1 MGIKNLKNILVSKCS
16 SAIVQRKLNSYNGL
30 IIGIDLSIFLYKYL
44 YRNNDH
50 VEGLTRLILR
60 LLKNNIYPV
69 FVFDGKPP
77 KEKDETLQDR
87 KQKRE
92 FLFMKKEILE
102 LIKEHKKNLEKLSEE
117 ESRPKIL
124 EYINNYISSNNEK
137 FKLQDD
143 KLELY
148 MSNDFNY
155 DEEIDKISKKIITVK
170 THHID
175 SAKQLFDY
183 FGVSY
188 IHAPCE
194 AESLLAVLSK
204 KKIIDCC
211 ITEDMDILANG
222 CGIFLKNFSADKN
235 YVDEYCLEGILE
247 NLDISYSQF
256 VDLCILCG
264 CDYTNKIYGIGYVN
278 AYKLIKKYDNIEGI
292 LENIK
297 NISKFKVPD
306 DFDYINARRLFNN
319 PFDFEEIKEYI
330 CELKM
335 KKPDI
340 ENLVEML
347 KATKLHEKHM
357 KDLETN
363 LMNYYLNITAARN
376 FEMIDKKQSKITN
389 YFVK

>member
-1 MGIKNLKNILVSKCS
+1 MGIKNLKNVLTSKCS
-16 SAIVQRKLNSYNGL
+16 NAIVQRKLNSYNGF

-50 VEGLTRLILR
+50 IEGLTRLILR
-60 LLKNNIYPV
+60 LLKNNIFPV

-92 FLFMKKEILE
+92 FLFMKKEIIE
-102 LIKEHKKNLEKLSEE
+102 IIKDNKDGNKQEILN
-117 ESRPKIL
+117 KING
-124 EYINNYISSNNEK
+124 YIDDNNNN
-137 FKLQDD
+137 FKIQDD

-148 MSNDFNY
+148 LSEDFNY
-155 DEEIDKISKKIITVK
+155 DEEIEKINKKIISIK
-170 THHID
+170 SHHIE
-175 SAKQLFDY
+175 SAKELFNY

-194 AESLLAVLSK
+194 AESLLAVLCK

-247 NLDISYSQF
+247 NLEITYDQF

-264 CDYTNKIYGIGYVN
+264 CDYTSKIYGIGHVN
-278 AYKLIKKYDNIEGI
+278 AYKLIKKYNNIEGI

-297 NISKFKVPD
+297 SISKFKVPD
-306 DFDYINARRLFNN
+306 DFDYKCARKLFNN
-319 PFDFEEIKEYI
+319 PFDFEEMKTYI
-330 CELKM
+330 GDLKM
-335 KKPDI
+335 TEPKKKELIDF
-340 ENLVEML
+340 L
-347 KATKLHEKHM
+347 KKTKLHQKYY
-357 KDLETN
+357 KDIETN

-376 FEMIDKKQSKITN
+376 FELNEKKQSKITS
-389 YFVK
+389 YFEK

>member
-1 MGIKNLKNILVSKCS
+1 MGIKNLKNILVNKCT

-50 VEGLTRLILR
+50 IEGLTRLILR
-60 LLKNNIYPV
+60 LLKNNIFPV

-92 FLFMKKEILE
+92 FLFMKKEIIE
-102 LIKEHKKNLEKLSEE
+102 LIKDNKDSERDKL
-117 ESRPKIL
+117 IL
-124 EYINNYISSNNEK
+124 MINEYINNNNNN
-137 FKLQDD
+137 FKIQDD
-143 KLELY
+143 KLDLY
-148 MSNDFNY
+148 LSEDFNY
-155 DEEIDKISKKIITVK
+155 DEEIDKINRKIISIK
-170 THHID
+170 SIHIEA
-175 SAKQLFDY
+175 AKDLFDK
-183 FGVSY
+183 FGISY

-194 AESLLAVLSK
+194 AESLLAVLCK

-247 NLDISYSQF
+247 NLELTYDQF

-264 CDYTNKIYGIGYVN
+264 CDYTSKIYGIGYVN

-292 LENIK
+292 LDNIK
-297 NISKFKVPD
+297 TVSKFKVPD
-306 DFDYINARRLFNN
+306 DFDYKCARRLFNN
-319 PFDFEEIKEYI
+319 PFDFEDMIQYI
-330 CELKM
+330 PELKM
-335 KKPDI
+335 KKPDKESLI
-340 ENLVEML
+340 ELL
-347 KATKLHEKHM
+347 KKTKLHQKYF
-357 KDLETN
+357 KDIETN
-363 LMNYYLNITAARN
+363 LMNYYLNITSAGN
-376 FEMIDKKQSKITN
+376 FESNEKKQSKITS
-389 YFVK
+389 YFEK

>member
-16 SAIVQRKLNSYNGL
+16 SAIVQRKLSSYNGM

-50 VEGLTRLILR
+50 IEGLTRLILR

-77 KEKDETLQDR
+77 KEKGEILQER

-102 LIKEHKKNLEKLSEE
+102 LIKDNKEDNKEDIYKKV
-117 ESRPKIL
+117 ES
-124 EYINNYISSNNEK
+124 YIKNNNEN
-137 FKLQDD
+137 FKMQNE

-148 MSNDFNY
+148 LSEDFNY
-155 DEEIDKISKKIITVK
+155 DEEIDKINKKIITIK
-170 THHID
+170 SHHID
-175 SAKQLFDY
+175 NAKKLFDY

-194 AESLLAVLSK
+194 AESLLAVLCK

-222 CGIFLKNFSADKN
+222 CQIFLKNFSADKN

-247 NLDISYSQF
+247 NLEMSYEQF
-256 VDLCILCG
+256 LDLCILCG
-264 CDYTNKIYGIGYVN
+264 CDYTTKIYGIGHVN
-278 AYKLIKKYDNIEGI
+278 AYKLIKKYNNIEGI
-292 LENIK
+292 LQNIN

-306 DFDYINARRLFNN
+306 DFDYVSARNLFHN
-319 PFDFEEIKEYI
+319 PFNYD
-330 CELKM
+330 
-335 KKPDI
+335 DI
-340 ENLVEML
+340 
-347 KATKLHEKHM
+347 
-357 KDLETN
+357 
-363 LMNYYLNITAARN
+363 
-376 FEMIDKKQSKITN
+376 
-389 YFVK
+389 

>member
-16 SAIVQRKLNSYNGL
+16 SAIVQRKLSSYNGM
-30 IIGIDLSIFLYKYL
+30 IVGIDLSIFLYKYL

-50 VEGLTRLILR
+50 IEGLTRLILR

-77 KEKDETLQDR
+77 KEKDEILQER

-102 LIKEHKKNLEKLSEE
+102 LIKDNKDETKENICQKV
-117 ESRPKIL
+117 ES
-124 EYINNYISSNNEK
+124 YIKDNNEN
-137 FKLQDD
+137 FKIQDD

-148 MSNDFNY
+148 LTVNFDY
-155 DEEIDKISKKIITVK
+155 DEEIDKINKKIITIK

-175 SAKQLFDY
+175 NAKKLFDY

-194 AESLLAVLSK
+194 AESLLAVLCK

-222 CGIFLKNFSADKN
+222 CQIFLKNFSADKN

-247 NLDISYSQF
+247 NLEMSYDQF
-256 VDLCILCG
+256 IDLCILCG
-264 CDYTNKIYGIGYVN
+264 CDYTTKIYGIGHVN

-292 LENIK
+292 LK
-297 NISKFKVPD
+297 NINTMSKFKVPD
-306 DFDYINARRLFNN
+306 DFDYVSARNLFNN
-319 PFDFEEIKEYI
+319 PFNYDEIKNYVV
-330 CELKM
+330 ELKM
-335 KKPDI
+335 KEPKRDELLSFLGETKLHNKHIKDI
-340 ENLVEML
+340 EN
-347 KATKLHEKHM
+347 
-357 KDLETN
+357 N

-376 FEMIDKKQSKITN
+376 FEMEDTSKQTKITN
-389 YFVK
+389 YFK

>member
-1 MGIKNLKNILVSKCS
+1 MGIKNLRNILISKCS
-16 SAIVQRKLNSYNGL
+16 NAIVQRKLNSYNGL
-30 IIGIDLSIFLYKYL
+30 IVGIDLSIFLYKYL

-50 VEGLTRLILR
+50 IEGLTRLILR

-102 LIKEHKKNLEKLSEE
+102 LIKENSHLPREEKLDEIN
-117 ESRPKIL
+117 K
-124 EYINNYISSNNEK
+124 YIKSNNQN
-137 FKLQDD
+137 FKIQDE

-148 MSNDFNY
+148 LSNDFSY

-175 SAKQLFDY
+175 SSKELFNI

-194 AESLLAVLSK
+194 AESLLAVLCK
-204 KKIIDCC
+204 RKYIDCC

-222 CGIFLKNFSADKN
+222 CQIFLKNFSADKN

-247 NLDISYSQF
+247 NLDITYEQF
-256 VDLCILCG
+256 IDLCILCG
-264 CDYTNKIYGIGYVN
+264 CDYTSKIYGIGYVN

-297 NISKFKVPD
+297 SVTKFKVPD
-306 DFDYINARRLFNN
+306 DFDYISARKLFIE
-319 PFDFEEIKEYI
+319 PFIFEDIKHYI
-330 CELKM
+330 CSLKM
-335 KKPDI
+335 EKPDI
-340 ENLVEML
+340 NKLLDML
-347 KATKLHEKHM
+347 KDTKLHKKYITDIEN
-357 KDLETN
+357 N

-376 FEMIDKKQSKITN
+376 FEKNEKKQEKITN
-389 YFVK
+389 YFK